1 MKLRFPSAIAAALL
15 LTLPSTA
22 SAQEASP
29 VGLVAAAPSDSTVQ
43 IRPQLHQ
50 THRLKYG
57 AIGALIGVAVG
68 AGVGAVLTSDCEHK
82 NPGDFCVW
90 YFTTMPAGLVIG
102 TIVGVVLGGSGGE
115 RPPSSSDALDLGR
128 PDARPAPLRVAVT
141 VTF

>member
-57 AIGALIGVAVG
+57 AIGALVGVAVG
-68 AGVGAVLTSDCEHK
+68 AGVGALLVSGCEYG
-82 NPGDFCVW
+82 NGNGDMCGWW
-90 YFTTMPAGLVIG
+90 YIYTVPTGLVIG
-102 TIVGVVLGGSGGE
+102 TIVGVVLGGSGVE

-128 PDARPAPLRVAVT
+128 PDGRPAPL
-141 VTF
+141 